1 MPPRDPPRLK
11 AGKYVE
17 ADSLHAVLVHYFEA
31 SGLSQVELAARVG
44 RSPSSVSY
52 ALREPDPDDG
62 PNPAGRYESMR
73 LTLLTA
79 LTGYT
84 FTPAYRVEKPTE

>member
-1 MPPRDPPRLK
+1 MD
-11 AGKYVE
+11 AE
-17 ADSLHAVLVHYFEA
+17 SLHGLLVHYFEA
-31 SGLSQVELAARVG
+31 SGLSQIQLANRVG
-44 RSPSSVSY
+44 KSASSVSY

-73 LTLLTA
+73 LLLLTE

-84 FTPAYRVEKPTE
+84 FRPAYKIEKPTE